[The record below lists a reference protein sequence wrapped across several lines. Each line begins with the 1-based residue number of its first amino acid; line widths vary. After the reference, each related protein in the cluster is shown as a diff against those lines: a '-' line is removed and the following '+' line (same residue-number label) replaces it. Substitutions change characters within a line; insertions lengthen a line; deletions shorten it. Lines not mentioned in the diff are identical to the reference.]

1 MNQFLTAKILIFL
14 KQIIALVC
22 DIENPKQTL
31 DIEYPKQTLALVCDI
46 QYPKQTLALVC
57 DIEYPKQ
64 PLALVC
70 DIEYSKACWN
80 SEHLFVKFLC
90 NAQ

>member
-1 MNQFLTAKILIFL
+1 MIFL

-31 DIEYPKQTLALVCDI
+31 DIEYPR
-46 QYPKQTLALVC
+46 QTLALVC

-64 PLALVC
+64 LALVC
-70 DIEYSKACWN
+70 DIEYSKAC
-80 SEHLFVKFLC
+80 
-90 NAQ
+90 